1 MMRSL
6 IRSVSRPVV
15 RALRPL
21 VVRALKS
28 QGLVIERAPPA
39 YFYDEADLA
48 TSRNHDFANDPAFQE
63 AMELSWSEPFAQK
76 YGHHGRWN
84 FHVVLW
90 AAAHAI
96 ALRADIVQ
104 LGVFAGSEAA
114 AILKFTRFE
123 TTPQRMFLVDTF
135 TGVPEQQW
143 TRQEVAA
150 GANSAQWIY
159 KEAGDM
165 YGYTRNRFKAHANI
179 SVIQGRVPDVL
190 PSIPVERI
198 GLLMLDMNA
207 AEPERAAA
215 EFFWER
221 LVPGGLILSDDYG
234 HSRPGVQYFAQKVAF
249 DEFARSKGVS
259 VLSIPTGHGLIIKP
273 S

>member
-1 MMRSL
+1 MVLPAR
-6 IRSVSRPVV
+6 
-15 RALRPL
+15 
-21 VVRALKS
+21 
-28 QGLVIERAPPA
+28 PA

-48 TSRNHDFANDPAFQE
+48 TSRNHDFVNDPAFLE
-63 AMELSWSEPFAQK
+63 AIQFALSERLAQK

-104 LGVFAGSEAA
+104 LGVWAGAEAA

-135 TGVPEQQW
+135 TGVPEEQW
-143 TRQEVAA
+143 TKQELAA
-150 GANSAQWIY
+150 GANSAQWLY
-159 KEAGDM
+159 KESGDI
-165 YGYTRNRFKAHANI
+165 YEYTRDRFKAHSNI

-198 GLLMLDMNA
+198 GLLMLDMNVA
-207 AEPERAAA
+207 APERAAA
-215 EFFWER
+215 EFFWKKM
-221 LVPGGLILSDDYG
+221 VPGGLILADDYG

-249 DEFARSKGVS
+249 DEFARSKGVP
-259 VLSIPTGHGLIIKP
+259 VLSVPTGHGLIIKP